1 MHTMAVEIRSARS
14 EEMEQF
20 YHVARTALSLPLE
33 DAGVNPEWTLCA
45 FEDGKLATS
54 YGAWPLTMRFNGPG
68 IPVAG
73 VMMVGTLPIY
83 RRRGNLRKITTR
95 HFESLHENGGPSIAI
110 LYASQAAIY
119 QRYGYGI
126 VSTRNAYRVEPR
138 FLQFASPIAV
148 PGTFRELHDSDED
161 FGLLVDLY
169 RRFRSDKI
177 GYSHRG
183 RAMWKAGVLADPPTG
198 SMLSRFV
205 YEEDGQPLGYTI
217 YVGGSILTIRD
228 VAWLSPSAYQ
238 AVWDLYAN
246 MDLSNEIVW
255 GRVPPDDPLPH
266 LLLEPRRLHTT
277 SADGLLGRIV
287 DVDRAL
293 VQRPYPEESILTFDI
308 IDELCPWNN
317 GCWKLEIS
325 AEGSIIG
332 QTNESPQLRMPI
344 STLAMLVFGQITATE
359 AARMSRLEALEP
371 DSLPTWD
378 KTMRTLYR
386 PFCADMF

>member
-1 MHTMAVEIRSARS
+1 MAVEIRPARP

-20 YHVARTALSLPLE
+20 YHVARTALSLPPGE
-33 DAGVNPEWTLCA
+33 DFGVNPAWTLCA

-73 VMMVGTLPIY
+73 VTMVGSLPIH
-83 RRRGNLRKITTR
+83 RRRGNLRKIITR
-95 HFESLHENGGPSIAI
+95 HFELLHESGGPSIAI

-126 VSTRNAYRVEPR
+126 VSTRNEYRVEPR
-138 FLQFASPIAV
+138 FLQFASPIPV

-161 FGLLVDLY
+161 FSVLVDLY

-183 RAMWKAGVLADPPTG
+183 LAMWKAGALADPPKG
-198 SMLSRFV
+198 SMLSKFV
-205 YEEDGQPLGYTI
+205 YEEDGQALGYTI
-217 YVGGSILTIRD
+217 YVGGSNLTIRD
-228 VAWLSPSAYQ
+228 VIWLSPSAYQ
-238 AVWDLYAN
+238 ALWELYAN
-246 MDLSNEIVW
+246 MDLNEQIVW
-255 GRVPPDDPLPH
+255 GRVPIDDPLPH
-266 LLLEPRRLHTT
+266 LLLEPRRLHTR
-277 SADGLLGRIV
+277 SSDALLGRII
-287 DVDRAL
+287 DVDGAL
-293 VQRPYPEESILTFDI
+293 VQRPYPEESILTFEVV
-308 IDELCPWNN
+308 DELCPWNN
-317 GCWKLEIS
+317 GCWKLETS
-325 AEGSIIG
+325 ADGSIIG
-332 QTNESPQLRMPI
+332 QTDNDPQLRMPI
-344 STLAMLVFGQITATE
+344 STLAMLVFGQISATE

-371 DSLPTWD
+371 DALPTWD